1 MGAAS
6 AKQFAQPDFPSRVE
20 RVQIMRKML
29 ILSAVVATA
38 LCISVG
44 ASAADK
50 PVALKCPVSG
60 GPATKD
66 HSVAYKDG
74 KVYFCCDNCPKKFA
88 ADTAKYATKANVQ
101 LVTTGQYKQVK
112 CPLSGE
118 AVNPKAHIK
127 VAGVTV
133 EFCCNDC
140 KGKVKEAKKGE
151 KIDLVFS
158 DDAFKKGFEKVK
170 ADDSKK

>member
-1 MGAAS
+1 
-6 AKQFAQPDFPSRVE
+6 
-20 RVQIMRKML
+20 MRKMV

-38 LCISVG
+38 LCVSVG

-50 PVALKCPVSG
+50 GGLKCPVSG
-60 GPATKD
+60 QPATKD
-66 HSVAYKDG
+66 HAVAYKDG
-74 KVYFCCDNCPKKFA
+74 QVYFCCDNCPKKFA
-88 ADTAKYATKANVQ
+88 ADTAKYATKANAQ
-101 LVTTGQYKQVK
+101 LVVSGQYKQVK